1 MEEGQHTSTKD
12 FDVYEKM
19 DGSLGIAFYYQDQWV
34 FASRGSFTSE
44 QSIEG
49 AKMFKEQFQE
59 SHFIKDMT
67 YIYEII
73 YPSNRIVVDYGGDW
87 RLVLLGRIATKSG
100 EEYSVDFHREKG
112 YDVVREYKTTDYT
125 KLKELIGSNF
135 EGFVIKFSNGDR
147 MKIKGDEYVR
157 LHKIMTEISTK
168 SVWECLSKGDDIYEM
183 LKDVPDEFFKGI
195 EKYIE
200 ELKSE
205 YLIIEAKSMATFNIH
220 KDLNRKDFAAAIE
233 WNRYSSVLFR
243 MKDDKDYSE
252 NIWRFIKPEY
262 KRL

>member
-1 MEEGQHTSTKD
+1 
-12 FDVYEKM
+12 
-19 DGSLGIAFYYQDQWV
+19 
-34 FASRGSFTSE
+34 
-44 QSIEG
+44 
-49 AKMFKEQFQE
+49 
-59 SHFIKDMT
+59 
-67 YIYEII
+67 
-73 YPSNRIVVDYGGDW
+73 
-87 RLVLLGRIATKSG
+87 
-100 EEYSVDFHREKG
+100 
-112 YDVVREYKTTDYT
+112 
-125 KLKELIGSNF
+125 
-135 EGFVIKFSNGDR
+135 
-147 MKIKGDEYVR
+147 
-157 LHKIMTEISTK
+157 MTEISTK

-220 KDLNRKDFAAAIE
+220 KDLNRKDFAEAIE